1 MFEYLYGTVEYKKMD
16 YIAIDIN
23 GIGYKIYF
31 PLREYEKIEVGDK
44 YKFYIYNYIKEDNY
58 KLIGFLEEKDRKIY
72 EQLLKIDGI
81 GPSLSLA
88 VLSNFSYNKIIEIVS
103 KNDYTSLRQVPKL
116 GEKKAQII
124 ILNLKGKLKNFT
136 YTEEETVSMDMLED
150 LVLALEGL
158 GYSKKE
164 IDKTLSKVDLS
175 VFSTLEDAIKGILK
189 NMRIGE

>member
-1 MFEYLYGTVEYKKMD
+1 MFEYLCGIVEYKKMD

-23 GIGYKIYF
+23 GVGYKIYF
-31 PLREYEKIEVGDK
+31 PIREYEKIEIGNK

-81 GPSLSLA
+81 GPSLALA
-88 VLSNFSYNKIIEIVS
+88 ILSNFSYNKIIEIIS
-103 KNDYTSLRQVPKL
+103 KNDYTTLRQVPKL

-124 ILNLKGKLKNFT
+124 ILNLKSKLKNLT
-136 YTEEETVSMDMLED
+136 YIEEEKISMDMLED
-150 LVLALEGL
+150 LILALEGL

-164 IDKTLSKVDLS
+164 IDKILSKVDLS
-175 VFSTLEDAIKGILK
+175 KFTSLEDAIKGILK